1 MYTER
6 HHRPR
11 KATPRQHGH
20 KPSRQRSQRHQSR
33 KRKRHNRLPSG
44 TDARDRHTHRT
55 EGHALLAGCAW
66 KRQARPQAAGQ
77 ALQRLLQGWLRS
89 TLKGRRENP
98 GEKAR
103 GSRGF
108 STECTLQHK
117 FHLLN
122 MKAAENKTPL
132 YKDREQRTYTW
143 AHSNTLHLRNSP
155 GKAVAQCSAAREEQ
169 RLPAQP
175 WARRG
180 GQAALRTPRKEEG
193 ACKHRGLLSDQGAL
207 RAPREAAT
215 RGQNRSAHTPGQEPP
230 SQPPAATAALSSTPT
245 KGAPARG
252 AWLPG
257 PSAGRGGASCL
268 ACALPR
274 GSRSPPPMLVS
285 VCTQVGF
292 WCNRG
297 QDAARE
303 AEGHEE
309 EVGSAGV

>member
-1 MYTER
+1 M
-6 HHRPR
+6 H
-11 KATPRQHGH
+11 
-20 KPSRQRSQRHQSR
+20 
-33 KRKRHNRLPSG
+33 
-44 TDARDRHTHRT
+44 
-55 EGHALLAGCAW
+55 
-66 KRQARPQAAGQ
+66 
-77 ALQRLLQGWLRS
+77 
-89 TLKGRRENP
+89 
-98 GEKAR
+98 
-103 GSRGF
+103 
-108 STECTLQHK
+108 